1 MSYGTAFFLPHDLLD
16 FNETLILPLEIPD
29 VDLKLNIRPIQKSDY
44 VKLLDFTHQTS
55 QHEIKNRLVGKAW
68 LMSGIKTCYVTETE
82 EKIPCH
88 LQWMIGPEENSRLS
102 RFTGGGLPHMSDNEV
117 ILENAFTTEA
127 YRRKGI
133 EMWTVKQLLEK
144 AVVCGAGR
152 VILFVR
158 DTNTVTRKIVRR
170 LGFVPYL
177 KKTDRRILFFRKI
190 TFQAHIKRKLTS
202 ERLLRKNALTLVVLI
217 AFLGVL
223 LF

>member
-1 MSYGTAFFLPHDLLD
+1 MTRT
-16 FNETLILPLEIPD
+16 EITLILELLRKKQYSLIIDELWHRVFSISRFIGFQRDPQLPLEIPD

-55 QHEIKNRLVGKAW
+55 RPDIKYRLVEKVW
-68 LMSGIKTCYVTETE
+68 LMSGIKTCYVVETE

-88 LQWMIGPEENSRLS
+88 LQWMIGPDENSRLL
-102 RFTGGGLPHMSDNEV
+102 RFTGGGLPPMSDSDM

-144 AVVCGAGR
+144 AVVCGAAR

-158 DTNTVTRKIVRR
+158 DTNTVTRKIVER

-177 KKTDRRILFFRKI
+177 EKTDRRFLFFRKI
-190 TFQAHIKRKLTS
+190 TFQPISKDS
-202 ERLLRKNALTLVVLI
+202 
-217 AFLGVL
+217 
-223 LF
+223 